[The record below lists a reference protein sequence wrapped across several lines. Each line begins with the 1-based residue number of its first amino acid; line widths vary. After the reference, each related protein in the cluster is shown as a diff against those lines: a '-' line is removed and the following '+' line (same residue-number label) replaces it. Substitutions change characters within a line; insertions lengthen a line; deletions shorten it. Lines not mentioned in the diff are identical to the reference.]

1 MGYASAAAMFLVLVL
16 GLLTFV
22 QMRLL
27 RASRSDLA

>member
-1 MGYASAAAMFLVLVL
+1 MALALVVL
-16 GLLTFV
+16 LATFTYV